1 MSALQSWEEKA
12 RQKQTALHDLIP
24 QEWKLSESI
33 LNNPP
38 KNLTIVPSQCGIL
51 STLDLEITEID
62 NIEALAQQI
71 AQGKY
76 SAIQVTQAF
85 CKRAAIAHQ
94 LVNCLAEICFLHA
107 FERAHYLDNYY
118 QSTGGKTLGPLH
130 GIPISF
136 KDQFNVKGVE
146 TAMGYIGY
154 LGEIAEYN
162 SFIVDTFLSLGAVI
176 YVKTALPQTIMLGE
190 TRSNLLGLTLN
201 PLNRE
206 LSCGGSSGGEGSL
219 IAMKGSIFGLGTD
232 IGGSVR
238 FPCASNGIY
247 GLKPSDGRIPYG
259 LAKNSFDGQESVA
272 SVIGSMTRSLSN
284 IHFVFKLILETKP
297 WLVDP
302 KVHNIPWRND
312 LFEESQNKKLCFG
325 VIQFDQQVHL
335 SPPVQRAM
343 NIAIQA
349 LEQAGHQIIEWD
361 TTDHPEGIDMLVKM
375 FQADGGKDVQ
385 KALDL
390 SGEPLIQGAFVGTS
404 ETEISVYENWQLNSA
419 RTKYA
424 IKYLEKWNKTK
435 EITSTGRPI
444 DGIISPIYALPTYPH
459 YFDLSVGYTG
469 IANLLQL
476 SAVILPVTRVDLQL
490 DQITD
495 EYRNIKTT
503 NKLDKAAKDAYK
515 NPEIFENCMV
525 GLQVICR
532 RLEDEKAIGMT
543 MILEEAI
550 KLYNTKNN

>member
-1 MSALQSWEEKA
+1 
-12 RQKQTALHDLIP
+12 
-24 QEWKLSESI
+24 
-33 LNNPP
+33 
-38 KNLTIVPSQCGIL
+38 
-51 STLDLEITEID
+51 
-62 NIEALAQQI
+62 
-71 AQGKY
+71 
-76 SAIQVTQAF
+76 
-85 CKRAAIAHQ
+85 
-94 LVNCLAEICFLHA
+94 
-107 FERAHYLDNYY
+107 
-118 QSTGGKTLGPLH
+118 
-130 GIPISF
+130 
-136 KDQFNVKGVE
+136 
-146 TAMGYIGY
+146 MGYIGY

-162 SFIVDTFLSLGAVI
+162 SFLVDTFLSLGAVI

-219 IAMKGSIFGLGTD
+219 IAMKGSILGLGTD
-232 IGGSVR
+232 IGGSIR
-238 FPCASNGIY
+238 LPCGSNGIY

-259 LAKNSFDGQESVA
+259 LAKNSLDGQESIP
-272 SVIGSMTRSLSN
+272 SVIGPMTRSLSN

-325 VIQFDQQVHL
+325 VIQFDQIVHL
-335 SPPVQRAM
+335 SPPVQRAI
-343 NIAIQA
+343 NIAIKA

-361 TTDHPEGIDMLVKM
+361 TTDHPEGLGMLVKM
-375 FQADGGKDVQ
+375 FQADGGKDIQ

-390 SGEPLIQGAFVGTS
+390 SGEPIIQGAFVGSS

-435 EITSTGRPI
+435 EITSTGRPV
-444 DGIISPIYALPTYPH
+444 DGIISPIYALPAYPH
-459 YFDLSVGYTG
+459 YFELMAGYNA

-476 SAVILPVTRVDLQL
+476 SSVILPVTRVDLQL

-495 EYRNIKTT
+495 EYRNMKTT
-503 NKLDKAAKDAYK
+503 NKFDKAVNDVYK
-515 NPEIFENCMV
+515 SPEIFENCMV
-525 GLQVICR
+525 GLQVICK

-543 MILEEAI
+543 MILEDAI
-550 KLYNTKNN
+550 KLYKTKNN